1 MKKVICIGDSIR
13 MGYEPTVVEELD
25 GWAEV
30 VALKDR
36 QCGSTRVILEHLD
49 EWLSDDLD
57 VVHINAG
64 LHDMAQA
71 PTPDPEVP
79 PTGESQVPLGEYRA
93 NLDRILKRIAS
104 TTQAQIVVGLTTPVD
119 LRRQHAS
126 GKGIHRTN
134 QNVAAYNDVASEVA
148 TQHGVVI
155 DDLHSVVV
163 DNGPALMLNEDGVH
177 FTDEGSASLG
187 RAVASA
193 IRRVAS

>member
-30 VALKDR
+30 VALQDR

-49 EWLSDDLD
+49 EWLSDDLN

-119 LRRQHAS
+119 LRRQHES
-126 GKGIHRTN
+126 DKGIHRTN
-134 QNVAAYNDVASEVA
+134 ENVAAYNAVASEVA
-148 TQHGVVI
+148 IQHGVVI
-155 DDLHSVVV
+155 DDLHVVVV
-163 DNGPALMLNEDGVH
+163 DNGLALMLNEDGVH
-177 FTDEGSASLG
+177 FTDEGSAVLG

-193 IRRVAS
+193 IRQIAS